1 MPRRCTLGMP
11 FTLEAKLV
19 CPNVRITL
27 QRVDALYRIYAEAG
41 EGLVHRTHGGIL
53 LSPLSETKNTEE
65 EEDAWRARQNRTPRR
80 PSKSVVSA
88 AEAKNRPTTP
98 EQERSG
104 PRTAKG
110 RAQEKNM
117 P

>member
-1 MPRRCTLGMP
+1 MP

-65 EEDAWRARQNRTPRR
+65 EELTPNE
-80 PSKSVVSA
+80 PKKS
-88 AEAKNRPTTP
+88 AKPNETGAQPPT
-98 EQERSG
+98 EQLDEVTNFATGHHTS
-104 PRTAKG
+104 
-110 RAQEKNM
+110 
-117 P
+117 